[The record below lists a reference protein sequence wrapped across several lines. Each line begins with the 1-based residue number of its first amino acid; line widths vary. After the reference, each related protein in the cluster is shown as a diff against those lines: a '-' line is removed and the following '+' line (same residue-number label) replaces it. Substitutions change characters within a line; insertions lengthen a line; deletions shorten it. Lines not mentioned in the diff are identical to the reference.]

1 MCAGRKTAST
11 QGPGNLDF
19 QTIADV
25 LDVAPVGGCDRV
37 ENSRKPASYPK
48 HLRSTAT
55 ICCRDYQPLSLNL
68 TFERNS
74 MCIMSDSTQSK
85 SSKEFWDCQA
95 TCLSVQVQ
103 GFTQSLQEV
112 P

>member
-25 LDVAPVGGCDRV
+25 LDVAPVGGCGRV
-37 ENSRKPASYPK
+37 ENSRKPVSYLK

-55 ICCRDYQPLSLNL
+55 VCCRDYRRLSLIL
-68 TFERNS
+68 TFKKVCVYQVRLN
-74 MCIMSDSTQSK
+74 
-85 SSKEFWDCQA
+85 A
-95 TCLSVQVQ
+95 VQKQQ
-103 GFTQSLQEV
+103 GILG
-112 P
+112 